1 MKRLLFYMM
10 MLLAVFSCASKKSV
24 ETAHTEMTIH
34 SSGDSTANLYK
45 TSSMTDS
52 TFQNEILAIIRNM
65 KLEKEV
71 KVYNLPDSTGRQS
84 LKKTVTEHWNVD
96 TRIGKMSEAGNVSGS
111 NDSMAINTQRKD
123 SFAKSVKSETKK
135 TEKNYSGMAG
145 YLFSTLSVLLIII
158 VLIWIK
164 NRKDRLS

>member
-1 MKRLLFYMM
+1 MKRLLFYVM
-10 MLLAVFSCASKKSV
+10 MLLTVFACASKKSI
-24 ETAHTEMTIH
+24 ETAHTEMTVH
-34 SSGDSTANLYK
+34 SSGDSTANIYRA
-45 TSSMTDS
+45 SSMTDS

-96 TRIGKMSEAGNVSGS
+96 TSIGKMSEAGAVSGS
-111 NDSMAINTQRKD
+111 NDSMAVNIRWKD
-123 SFAKSVKSETKK
+123 SLTKSVKSEAKK

-145 YLFSTLSVLLIII
+145 YLLSVLSVLLIII
-158 VLIWIK
+158 ALIWIK